1 MQASDNTPDRSDTER
16 TAPPQGTGKSRRRG
30 MIAGDRPGGQ
40 RARRAAD
47 WGKKKYSG
55 SWAEYL
61 WQQLDGRLQTV
72 RLAGKAGSR

>member
-1 MQASDNTPDRSDTER
+1 MQASDKTPDRSDTEQ
-16 TAPPQGTGKSRRRG
+16 TAQTHDTGKSKRPG
-30 MIAGDRPGGQ
+30 MIADDRPGGQ

-61 WQQLDGRLQTV
+61 WHELV
-72 RLAGKAGSR
+72 ESP